1 LTTAIASTHLN
12 TPVTDR
18 DHICG
23 LPSAPITLVHYGDFG
38 CPRCNEAH
46 SIAKK
51 LQMTLGKRL
60 RYVFRHFPMLSV
72 RADAH
77 RAAEAAEASAAQD
90 KYWEMHELLFHRQ
103 SALSDRYLR
112 LYATQVGLDM
122 ERFNLDMMLHTYSF
136 RVYDD
141 ILSAGRSGVH
151 LAPAFFI
158 NDRPHQGPYRLETL
172 LSEIEQLG

>member
-1 LTTAIASTHLN
+1 MTTAIASTHLN

-103 SALSDRYLR
+103 SALSDRYLM
-112 LYATQVGLDM
+112 LYATQVGLNM
-122 ERFNLDMMLHTYSF
+122 
-136 RVYDD
+136 
-141 ILSAGRSGVH
+141 
-151 LAPAFFI
+151 
-158 NDRPHQGPYRLETL
+158 
-172 LSEIEQLG
+172 